1 LAKRFACPVF
11 AVLLMIGLCRRASAQ
26 ATSDRVPAARTLSAA
41 DAVKA
46 EAAESRFH
54 LGPIRLLPFLAVSN
68 AGYNNNLF
76 DTPDHKVADYTA
88 TVAAGTRFVL
98 PVGTR
103 FYVRG
108 RAAPEYVWYLDHP
121 EGRAWG
127 RLLDGEVLAF
137 FNRVSL
143 TAGGIDTKTPSILNT
158 ETFQNVLTTTQ
169 GGRGSFEVTI
179 AGPLGIFAQGE
190 STRYSFESSPPA
202 PPGADDPAQLDRK
215 EVLGRAGLKLSRGEN
230 ANISLFAEE
239 VTTTFDRISATADNR
254 SVAYGANLYVNRH
267 RFFFNLT
274 VDYRK
279 STPLDG
285 SSFQEFS
292 TTTGSYFLSYLLRP
306 NFELFAD
313 GTRGIQYS
321 LTQVNPYYLST
332 RNGGGLSLELPHR
345 IFLRGYGHYG
355 ENRYPI
361 PFDQQGVSIHRLDKI
376 IEWGGGIQFEA
387 TKRLIVGVLAYQDR
401 YESNVPGVSRTYF
414 RIASLI
420 SFELTPGV
428 SIRGEFS

>member
-1 LAKRFACPVF
+1 
-11 AVLLMIGLCRRASAQ
+11 MIGPCGRASAQ

-41 DAVKA
+41 DSVKG
-46 EAAESRFH
+46 EVEQSRFH

-108 RAAPEYVWYLDHP
+108 RAAPEYVWYLDHA

-127 RLLDGEVLAF
+127 RLLDGDVLAF
-137 FNRVSL
+137 FNRASL
-143 TAGGIDTKTPSILNT
+143 TAGGVDTKTPSILNT
-158 ETFQNVLTTTQ
+158 ETFQSVLTTTQ
-169 GGRGSFEVTI
+169 GGRGRFDLTLV
-179 AGPLGIFAQGE
+179 GPLGAFAQGE
-190 STRYSFESSPPA
+190 STRYSFESSPPV
-202 PPGADDPAQLDRK
+202 PSSLSDPAQLDRK
-215 EVLGRAGLKLSRGEN
+215 EVFGRAGLQWTRGET
-230 ANISLFAEE
+230 ASLSVFVEQ
-239 VTTTFDRISATADNR
+239 VTTTFDRISTTADNR
-254 SVAYGANLYVNRH
+254 SVAYGVGLYVSRH
-267 RFFFNLT
+267 RFFVNLT
-274 VDYRK
+274 AAYRDSK
-279 STPLDG
+279 PFDG
-285 SSFQEFS
+285 SSFQPFS

-306 NFELFAD
+306 KLEIFFD
-313 GTRGIQYS
+313 GDRGLQYS
-321 LTQVNPYYLST
+321 LTDVNPYYLST

-345 IFLRGYGHYG
+345 IHLRGYGHYG

-361 PFDQQGVSIHRLDKI
+361 PFDEQGVSLHRLDKI

-387 TKRLIVGVLAYQDR
+387 TKRLSVGVLAYQDR
-401 YESNVPGVSRTYF
+401 YESNAPGISRTYF

-420 SFELTPGV
+420 TFELTPGV